1 MTPQTYYQQLA
12 DAIGAVESEILP
24 EIFEMLID
32 EKEAKVLLA
41 ASPPATMQEIA
52 EKTGIELSEIESMV
66 EPLFDKGLLFKSKK
80 PEGIKYYRVRHV
92 PQMHDSTA
100 LYADASRDMLDL
112 WKTYMATEWHD
123 HMEKIESA
131 MPKPALR
138 VIPVNVSIEA
148 KSRILSFDDV
158 KETIKNARKIAVAKC
173 TCRVI
178 DGACGKPLEVC
189 IQLDKAADY
198 ALERGTGRNLEKEE
212 AIEMLK
218 MCEEEGLVHLGSNQR
233 SVGQVICNCCSD
245 CCMAWPS
252 VRRGLRKFVV
262 PSRFSAEVDAELC
275 SGCET
280 CLDRCYFDAIRMES
294 ENDRAIV
301 DPEKCMGCGLCMVT
315 CPEEALSLKEVRPED
330 FVPA

>member
-1 MTPQTYYQQLA
+1 
-12 DAIGAVESEILP
+12 
-24 EIFEMLID
+24 MLID

-52 EKTGIELSEIESMV
+52 EKTGVEMSEIESMIA
-66 EPLFDKGLLFKSKK
+66 PLFKKGLLFKSKK
-80 PEGIKYYRVRHV
+80 PEGIKYYRVRNV

-100 LYADASRDMLDL
+100 LYADASRNMLDL
-112 WKTYMATEWHD
+112 WKAYMSKEWHD
-123 HMEKIESA
+123 HMEKIESV

-138 VIPVNVSIEA
+138 VIPVNITIEA

-158 KETIKNARKIAVAKC
+158 KETIKNARKIAVTNC

-198 ALERGTGRNLEKEE
+198 ALERGTGRHLEKDE
-212 AIEMLK
+212 AIAMLK
-218 MCEEEGLVHLGSNQR
+218 MCEEEGLVHVGSNKR
-233 SVGQVICNCCSD
+233 SEGLVICNCCSD

-252 VRRGLRKFVV
+252 VRHGLRKFVV

-280 CLDRCYFDAIRMES
+280 CLDRCYFDAIRMEG

-301 DPEKCMGCGLCMVT
+301 NSEK
-315 CPEEALSLKEVRPED
+315 
-330 FVPA
+330 